1 MPETPLQ
8 WRILRARHRHPK
20 PMSDQPQLPSTQ
32 RLTLRRFTLD
42 DLDLHCALTSDPE
55 VMRYVGGVKT
65 RAETEELLRTRIV
78 AYYDEH
84 PGLGVWATLEKA
96 TGACVGMH
104 LINHIQGESLIQVG
118 YSLFPR
124 YWGRGY
130 ATEMTMG
137 VLRYG
142 FEQLGLP
149 QINAITDF
157 PNIVSQRVLMKAG
170 LQRNGERSFAHPRYA
185 DGPYAWFE
193 RTAAE
198 WLAEHAP
205 TAREANPGPH
215 GETGNDRTITA

>member
-1 MPETPLQ
+1 MN
-8 WRILRARHRHPK
+8 
-20 PMSDQPQLPSTQ
+20 DQLQLPSTQ
-32 RLTLRRFTLD
+32 RLMLRRFTLD

-65 RAETEELLRTRIV
+65 RAETEEMLRTRV
-78 AYYDEH
+78 LDYYDEH

-118 YSLFPR
+118 YTLFPR

-130 ATEMTMG
+130 ATEMTVG

-142 FEQLGLP
+142 FEQLRLP

-157 PNIVSQRVLMKAG
+157 PNTVSQRVLMKAG
-170 LQRNGERSFAHPRYA
+170 LQRKGERAFAHPRYA

-193 RTAAE
+193 STATD
-198 WLAEHAP
+198 WLAEHAQ
-205 TAREANPGPH
+205 TGRDGNPAAEGQPD
-215 GETGNDRTITA
+215 TDRTITA

>member
-1 MPETPLQ
+1 MNDPL
-8 WRILRARHRHPK
+8 
-20 PMSDQPQLPSTQ
+20 QLPSTQ
-32 RLTLRRFTLD
+32 RLTLRRFTID

-65 RAETEELLRTRIV
+65 RAQTEEMLRTRIID
-78 AYYDEH
+78 YYDAH

-104 LINHIQGESLIQVG
+104 LVNHIHGESLIQVG
-118 YSLFPR
+118 YTLFPR

-130 ATEMTMG
+130 ATEMTIG

-142 FEQLGLP
+142 FEQLRLP

-157 PNIVSQRVLMKAG
+157 PNIVSQRVLIKGG
-170 LQRNGERSFAHPRYA
+170 LHRKGERSFAHPRYA

-193 RTAAE
+193 RTAAD
-198 WLAEHAP
+198 WLAEHG
-205 TAREANPGPH
+205 EAGRDGIASTPDQA
-215 GETGNDRTITA
+215 GNDRTISA